1 LEKENAT
8 RQLALDMHKRRAIE
22 STQSF
27 QEASLKTDGLSS
39 KLHQLQELLREKT
52 EQLNKEMHVRKRSQ
66 EDTNRFKKKLEF
78 HEQFSS
84 GGDESLKEQL
94 QMYRQLLKCS
104 SCNLNDKQVVLTRCY
119 HVFCKDCVDLRI
131 NTRQRKCPTCGD
143 SFGVNDV
150 HQLYL

>member
-1 LEKENAT
+1 
-8 RQLALDMHKRRAIE
+8 MHKRKAIE
-22 STQSF
+22 SIRSF
-27 QEASLKTDGLSS
+27 QEASLKTDVLSS

-52 EQLNKEMHVRKRSQ
+52 EQLSKEMHARRRSQ
-66 EDTNRFKKKLEF
+66 EDANRFKKKLEF
-78 HEQFSS
+78 FEQFSS

-119 HVFCKDCVDLRI
+119 HVFCKDCIDLRI
-131 NTRQRKCPTCGD
+131 NTRQRKCPSCGD